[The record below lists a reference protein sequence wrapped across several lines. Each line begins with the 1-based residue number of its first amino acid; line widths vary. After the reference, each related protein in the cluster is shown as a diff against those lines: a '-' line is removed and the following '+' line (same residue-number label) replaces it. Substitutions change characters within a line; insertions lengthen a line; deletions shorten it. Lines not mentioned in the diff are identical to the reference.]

1 MSYRSV
7 NVSIAVGALT
17 VLGSGAAMSCS
28 AAPMENRQDAVAAVI
43 VSPEVMT
50 LQLGRKERFEATIID
65 AQGEPTNGGGHQ
77 VFWAVEDTTVARI
90 AVNGEVEGRAVGET
104 QVAASVQ
111 GRHDVARLTIVPRQV
126 VSVVVS
132 PPAAEVSVGGTVQL
146 QARARDAWN
155 DEIPGRTFDWQS
167 SNNAR
172 ATVSSSGLVRGFSPG
187 QVTITAATGGRSGTA
202 TVTVTAHPVA
212 SVTVEPA
219 DVLMFR
225 NQQRQLTV
233 RVRDSN
239 GAELTGRNVAWS
251 SSDAKIAT
259 VNASGVVSSHRRGTV
274 TITATSE
281 GVSGTARVTVF

>member
-1 MSYRSV
+1 MPYRSV
-7 NVSIAVGALT
+7 NVPIAIGALT
-17 VLGSGAAMSCS
+17 VLGMVAGLSCSGA
-28 AAPMENRQDAVAAVI
+28 PVENRQDAVAAVI

-65 AQGEPTNGGGHQ
+65 VQGEPADGHQ
-77 VFWAVEDTTVARI
+77 VFWAVEDTAIARI
-90 AVNGEVEGRAVGET
+90 AANGEVEGRALGET

-111 GRHDVARLTIVPRQV
+111 GRHDIARLSVIPRQV
-126 VSVVVS
+126 VSVTVS
-132 PPAAEVSVGGTVQL
+132 PDKADVSVGGTVQL

-167 SNNAR
+167 SNTAR

-202 TVTVTAHPVA
+202 TVTVTALPVA

-225 NQQRQLTV
+225 NQQRQLTA
-233 RVRDSN
+233 RVRDAS
-239 GAELTGRNVAWS
+239 GSELTGRQVTWS
-251 SSDAKIAT
+251 SSNDRLAT
-259 VNASGVVSSHRRGTV
+259 VSASGVVSSHRRGTV
-274 TITATSE
+274 TITASSE
-281 GVSGTARVTVF
+281 GVSGTARVTIF